1 MSLFQWNRFNLIVLS
16 LDSPKA
22 LSFIVKVF
30 PFPSLGEEINLSQI
44 LENTDFQV
52 YHIKDFPV

>member
-1 MSLFQWNRFNLIVLS
+1 MSLFQWNRFHLIVLS

-44 LENTDFQV
+44 LEK
-52 YHIKDFPV
+52 YRFPSISY